1 MKTAVVM
8 TAASLFRVIKLRSGI
23 LDVCLRCCFL
33 RNETLFRV
41 AAPCGFFYSLRKPFL
56 STCMKTAVLST
67 AVLLCLRSGVLDVC
81 LRCCFLR
88 DETLFRVATPC
99 GFFYSLRKP
108 FLSACMKTAVL
119 STAVS
124 LCLRSGVLD
133 VCLRCC
139 KACDRHSE
147 GGARHVVKTDCVA
160 EFD

>member
-1 MKTAVVM
+1 MLACAAAFLRDETLFRVAAPCGFFYSLRKPFLPACMKTAVLS
-8 TAASLFRVIKLRSGI
+8 TAVSLCLRSGI

-56 STCMKTAVLST
+56 
-67 AVLLCLRSGVLDVC
+67 
-81 LRCCFLR
+81 
-88 DETLFRVATPC
+88 P
-99 GFFYSLRKP
+99 
-108 FLSACMKTAVL
+108 ACMKTAVL
-119 STAVS
+119 STAAS
-124 LCLRSGVLD
+124 LFRVIKLLSRILD

-147 GGARHVVKTDCVA
+147 GGARHVVKTDFVA